1 MKVGKSQSIMNI
13 KTCCYKCEDRE
24 LGCHSS
30 CEKYKE
36 YIEWFGE
43 RKASIKSYKQCYIPH
58 VLKKKK

>member
-1 MKVGKSQSIMNI
+1 MNI